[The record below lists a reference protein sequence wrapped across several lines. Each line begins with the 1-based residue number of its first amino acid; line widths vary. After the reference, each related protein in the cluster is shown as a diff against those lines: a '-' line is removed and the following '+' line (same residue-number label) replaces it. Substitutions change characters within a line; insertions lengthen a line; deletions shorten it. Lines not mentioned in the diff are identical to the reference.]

1 MPVDLIIY
9 FAIAVVLVL
18 WLRNTLGTRHG
29 EERER
34 PNPLEAPQNTAGNQ
48 SAGRVVDITDDV
60 QWGDDKKALALPND
74 MFEGEGVADEMREL
88 MIVMPRFDLHQFL
101 DGARD
106 AFPLIVESFAKADVR
121 TLKELLSPDVY
132 TSFER
137 AIDDR
142 AARGET
148 IATEVHAVKSVKVLE
163 VRKLDRMA
171 FIKLRILADETC
183 VIRDREGTII
193 SGHPD
198 KMTTMNDVW
207 TFGRDVRS
215 KDPTWYL
222 YQTDDDVIE
231 EMKNPLPDAGKAF

>member
-1 MPVDLIIY
+1 MPVDIIIY

-34 PNPLEAPQNTAGNQ
+34 PNPLEHPTNIAGDTAT
-48 SAGRVVDITDDV
+48 GRVVDITDDV
-60 QWGDDKKALALPND
+60 PWADDKKAEPLPKD
-74 MFEGEGVADEMREL
+74 IFEGEGVADEMREL
-88 MIVMPRFDLHQFL
+88 LVVMPRFDLPQFL
-101 DGARD
+101 DGARE
-106 AFPLIVESFAKADVR
+106 AFPLIVEFFAKADLK
-121 TLKELLSPDVY
+121 TLKGLLSADVY

-137 AIDDR
+137 AIEAR

-148 IATEVHAVKSVKVLE
+148 MMTEVHAVKTVKVIG
-163 VRKLDRMA
+163 VKKIDRMA
-171 FIKLRILADETC
+171 FIKLRFLADETC
-183 VIRDREGTII
+183 VIRDREGTIL

-198 KMTTMNDVW
+198 KITTMNDVW
-207 TFGRDVRS
+207 TFGRDIRS

-231 EMKNPLPDAGKAF
+231 EVKNPLPDAGKTN

>member
-1 MPVDLIIY
+1 MPVDIIVY

-34 PNPLEAPQNTAGNQ
+34 PNPLENNPDVAEKAA
-48 SAGRVVDITDDV
+48 AGRVVDITDDV
-60 QWGDDKKALALPND
+60 EWVEDKKVEPLPKD
-74 MFEGEGVADEMREL
+74 LFEGEDVAAEMREL
-88 MIVMPRFDLHQFL
+88 LIVMPRFDLRQFL
-101 DGARD
+101 DGARE
-106 AFPLIVESFAKADVR
+106 AFPLIVESFAKADLK
-121 TLKELLSPDVY
+121 TLKDLLSGDVY
-132 TSFER
+132 TSFEH
-137 AIDDR
+137 AIEGR

-148 IATEVHAVKSVKVLE
+148 MMTEVHAVKAIKVIGVK
-163 VRKLDRMA
+163 KIDRMA

-183 VIRDREGTII
+183 VIRDREGTIL

-198 KMTTMNDVW
+198 KITTMNDVW
-207 TFGRDVRS
+207 TFGRDIRS

-231 EMKNPLPDAGKAF
+231 EVKNPLPDAGKTA